1 MLSLNVYHCAI
12 QRLSVKYL
20 LFTIFL
26 SFNICLVAQQAAQ
39 YTLIPFNVY
48 AFNPAYAGMD
58 ASLNVTGVYRN
69 QWSGLNG
76 NPSSRNLNAHL
87 PIYFL
92 SSGAGVYF
100 ESESLGAET
109 NLKLGASFNYVVNR
123 KLGLISIGIR
133 PSYIQKTLDGSILI
147 SPDGEYEG
155 PVIDHMDPI
164 LPNNKIQESGFG
176 LDAGIFIST
185 DYFDFGVSANNIIE
199 NEFTFS
205 GLTLFHQS
213 TSFELYGNTAFDIT
227 QSIAILPYVFY
238 KTDLVQHQI
247 DIGTSIS
254 YEEMFTAGAG
264 FRGYDEKTIDAV
276 TFHAGVKMS
285 DKLSLYYSYDLTLNQ
300 LASVSTG
307 THELVLQYNLN
318 KRIGAGE
325 KPRVIY
331 NPRFF

>member
-1 MLSLNVYHCAI
+1 MLSLISYYCII
-12 QRLSVKYL
+12 QYLSVKYL
-20 LFTIFL
+20 ILSMLFCCGL
-26 SFNICLVAQQAAQ
+26 CLNAQQAAQ
-39 YTLIPFNVY
+39 YTLIPYNVY

-58 ASLNVTGVYRN
+58 ATLNITGTFRN
-69 QWSGLNG
+69 QWSGLEG
-76 NPSSRNLNAHL
+76 NPSNRNLNAHL

-92 SSGAGVYF
+92 SSGAGVYL
-100 ESESLGAET
+100 ESESLGPET
-109 NLKLGASFNYVVNR
+109 NLKVGASFNYVLN
-123 KLGLISIGIR
+123 KSLGLLSVGIR

-155 PVIDHMDPI
+155 PIIDHMDPI
-164 LPNNKIQESGFG
+164 LPNGKIQDSGFG

-185 DYFDFGVSANNIIE
+185 DYFDFGVSANNLIK
-199 NEFTFS
+199 NNFAFS
-205 GLTLFHQS
+205 GLTAFHQS
-213 TSFELYGNTAFDIT
+213 TSFEVYANTNIDVLETI
-227 QSIAILPYVFY
+227 SILPYVFY

-247 DIGTSIS
+247 DIGTSVN
-254 YEEMFTAGAG
+254 YGEMYTTGLG
-264 FRGYDEKTIDAV
+264 FRGYDNKTIDAV
-276 TFHAGVKMS
+276 TLHAGVKMS

-307 THELVLQYNLN
+307 THELILQYHLN